1 MAGVF
6 ASPLKKAGVSFGGF
20 TGGTWSGLPKPFP
33 GLLASGKPIVL
44 AYAGT
49 GESPIPTK
57 INIVNTAE
65 TDFPD
70 IKNFNISIPPC
81 TFIVTIV
88 LGNYFVVVVLIC
100 IQYLFLVIYWAL
112 NFDDM
117 LLNLSPIIW
126 TEIRHHKV
134 IDFFNYRSNPAIR

>member
-88 LGNYFVVVVLIC
+88 LGNY
-100 IQYLFLVIYWAL
+100 YLAL